1 MEKNK
6 KIINNISSKN
16 KSIKK
21 EKINNKIIKFNKK
34 IINKIKNKINNKE
47 KNNKKINSGIFSE
60 KDFISPTYI
69 NLKNPKYLEIDE
81 YFYSGIIIV
90 NYYREYNELILKSLI
105 ETNINMNISMFYEK
119 QDTSKTIKE
128 LTYNI
133 GNVGVEL
140 KQSSENRQ
148 DIDIAAFTYNDAK
161 YIRKEIQLNNEEI
174 YFFYIYLNIF
184 SKDKK
189 ELEYNLDKIEGILQ
203 SKGLQTRRSNFRQEQ
218 IFTSCLPLFDN
229 NEDLKEVGKRNI
241 LTSGLISTYPFL
253 SSSIVEENGIYIGN
267 NMYNNS
273 LILIDRYNTNKYK
286 NANMCIFGT
295 SGAGKSF
302 YTKLLILRNTLL
314 GIEQYVIDPEKEY
327 NNIAKKINGTII
339 KLGPTSE
346 NYINIFD
353 IRKES
358 IEENEHG
365 YLATKIGKLIGF
377 FNLIF
382 GELNEE
388 EKAILEEK
396 IIETYKNKK
405 ITFNDKT
412 LYKKGKFKTT
422 KDMPIFEDLYNNLN
436 DEKTKKF
443 KIKLIPFIK
452 GSLKFFNNYTNI
464 ELNKKLIIADV
475 YELGEENMKYGMYL
489 FTELFWDKIKIN
501 RKIKKAIYLDE
512 IWRLIGVTSNK
523 EVAKFI
529 YKIFKTIRKY
539 GGSSVAITQDISDLF
554 SLENGTYGKSILNN
568 SSIKTF
574 FSLEEENIKVL
585 SQYSNLSE
593 KEKIEIKSLRR
604 GECLTFVGD
613 EHILINIDA
622 SDFEKEIIEEK
633 NK

>member
-1 MEKNK
+1 MNK
-6 KIINNISSKN
+6 KIINNIKD
-16 KSIKK
+16 KILKK
-21 EKINNKIIKFNKK
+21 EG
-34 IINKIKNKINNKE
+34 E
-47 KNNKKINSGIFSE
+47 KNNIKLYEGFFNE
-60 KDFISPTYI
+60 KDFIYPTYI
-69 NLKNPKYLEIDE
+69 NLNNPKFLEIDD

-105 ETNINMNISMFYEK
+105 ETNINMNISIFYEK
-119 QDTSKTIKE
+119 QETAKTIKE

-161 YIRKEIQLNNEEI
+161 YIRKEIQINNENI
-174 YFFYIYLNIF
+174 YFLYIYLNVF
-184 SKDKK
+184 AKDKK

-203 SKGLQTRRSNFRQEQ
+203 SKGLQTRRANFRQEQ
-218 IFTSCLPLFDN
+218 IFISCLPILEN
-229 NEDLKEVGKRNI
+229 HEDLKQVGKRNI

-253 SSSIVEENGIYIGN
+253 SSSIVEEKGIYIGN

-273 LILIDRYNTNKYK
+273 LILIDRYNTSKYK

-302 YTKLLILRNTLL
+302 YTKLMILRYRFF
-314 GIEQYVIDPEKEY
+314 GIEQYVIDPEREY
-327 NNIAKKINGTII
+327 EKICKNLNGTIFKI
-339 KLGPTSE
+339 GPASE
-346 NYINIFD
+346 TYINIFD
-353 IRKES
+353 IREES
-358 IEENEHG
+358 LEETENG
-365 YLATKIGKLIGF
+365 YLATKITKLIGF

-382 GELNEE
+382 GNLNEE
-388 EKAILEEK
+388 EKAILED
-396 IIETYKNKK
+396 
-405 ITFNDKT
+405 F
-412 LYKKGKFKTT
+412 
-422 KDMPIFEDLYNNLN
+422 YNILEN

-613 EHILINIDA
+613 EHILINIEA
-622 SDFEKEIIEEK
+622 SEFEKEIIEEK

>member
-1 MEKNK
+1 M
-6 KIINNISSKN
+6 IN
-16 KSIKK
+16 KK
-21 EKINNKIIKFNKK
+21 EKNEIKEGF
-34 IINKIKNKINNKE
+34 
-47 KNNKKINSGIFSE
+47 FDE
-60 KDFISPTYI
+60 KDFISPSYI
-69 NLKNPKYLEIDE
+69 NLNNPRFLEIDD
-81 YFYSGIIIV
+81 YFYSGITIV
-90 NYYREYNELILKSLI
+90 NYYREYNDLILKSLI
-105 ETNINMNISMFYEK
+105 ETSINMNISVFYEK
-119 QDTSKTIKE
+119 KETSKVIKE

-140 KQSSENRQ
+140 KQSNESRQ

-161 YIRKEIQLNNEEI
+161 YIRKELQINNEDM
-174 YFFYIYLNIF
+174 YFLYIYLTLF
-184 SKDKK
+184 STDKK

-203 SKGLQTRRSNFRQEQ
+203 SKGLQTRRTNFRQEQ
-218 IFTSCLPLFDN
+218 LFVSCLPLMEN
-229 NEDLKEVGKRNI
+229 KEELKTIGKRNI
-241 LTSGLISTYPFL
+241 LTSGLISTYPFI
-253 SSSIVEENGIYIGN
+253 SSSIFEEEGIYIGN

-314 GIEQYVIDPEKEY
+314 GIEQYVIDPEREY
-327 NNIAKKINGTII
+327 NNIAQNLGGTII
-339 KLGPTSE
+339 KIGPTSE

-396 IIETYKNKK
+396 LIQTYKKK
-405 ITFNDKT
+405 NISFNDKT

-422 KDMPIFEDLYNNLN
+422 KDMPILEDLYNNFD
-436 DEKTKKF
+436 DERTKKF

-464 ELNKKLIIADV
+464 KLNNKLIIADI
-475 YELGEENMKYGMYL
+475 YELGEENLKYGMCL
-489 FTELFWDKIKIN
+489 FIELFWDRIKKD
-501 RKIKKAIYLDE
+501 RKIKKSIYLDE

-523 EVAKFI
+523 DVASFI

-539 GGSSVAITQDISDLF
+539 GGSAVAITQDVSDLF
-554 SLENGTYGKSILNN
+554 SLENGTYGRSILNN
-568 SSIKTF
+568 SSIKNF
-574 FSLEEENIKVL
+574 FSLEEENLNIL
-585 SQYSNLSE
+585 QQYENISDR
-593 KEKIEIKSLRR
+593 EKIEIKSLKR
-604 GECLTFVGD
+604 GETLMIVGD
-613 EHILINIDA
+613 DHIVTRIESA
-622 SDFEKEIIEEK
+622 DFEDEIITGG
-633 NK
+633 